1 MIVSRYLHES
11 FDVLSVGVCEYD
23 AEHRAVGWN
32 RTFLHFFPEDDGLIY
47 PGEPYVENLRRF
59 YTLRLAPEEMH
70 DIDRYIAEGMAR
82 HENQTQAFEF
92 LHNGRRLRANSLL
105 SPCGGRVRMWQML
118 EAPRRAGAVAEAMLP
133 AFEALRFIPD
143 GAMLLDGEDRIIATN
158 DAFRD
163 LYDISADTLLVGL
176 KFDEIVAECWRGVST
191 VAGLRASILN
201 GLRYDGAPFEI
212 ELPGQRWRRVV
223 ARHTLE
229 GLSCFIHAD
238 TTAAKRQQAALLSA
252 QDALRQANAELVKL
266 AQTDGLTGLAN
277 RRRFIECLASEA
289 ARPQSLALLI
299 VDVDHFKAIND
310 QFGHVAGDTCLRLVA
325 QVIDGPPTGSARLV
339 ARLGGEEFGVLIADA
354 TPGEAM
360 AIAEGIRLALAQ
372 APWRAVDAQLQ
383 AATVSIGLCWG
394 HGPLDGDALYAHADA
409 ALYAAK
415 RNGRDRIET
424 VNLPTA
430 AGLKAG

>member
-32 RTFLHFFPEDDGLIY
+32 RTFLHFFPEDDGVIY
-47 PGEPYVENLRRF
+47 PGEPYDENLRRF
-59 YTLRLAPEEMH
+59 FALRLTPEEMPE
-70 DIDRYIAEGMAR
+70 IDRYIAEGMAR

-92 LHNGRRLRANSLL
+92 LHNGRRLRATSLL
-105 SPCGGRVRMWQML
+105 APCGGRVRMWQMI
-118 EAPRRAGAVAEAMLP
+118 EAPRRPGAVAEAMLP

-143 GAMLLDGEDRIIATN
+143 GAMLLDGENRIIATN
-158 DAFRD
+158 DAFRE
-163 LYDISADTLLVGL
+163 LYDIPADTLVVGQT
-176 KFDEIVAECWRGVST
+176 FDQIVAACWRGGSA

-289 ARPQSLALLI
+289 ACPQALALLI

-325 QVIDGPPTGSARLV
+325 QLIAGPPTGTARLV

-354 TPGEAM
+354 TPEEVIAVAEA
-360 AIAEGIRLALAQ
+360 IRQALAQ

-383 AATVSIGLCWG
+383 GATVSIGLCCG
-394 HGPLDGDALYAHADA
+394 HGPLDGDALYAEADA
-409 ALYAAK
+409 ALYIAK
-415 RNGRDRIET
+415 RNGRNRIEAAL
-424 VNLPTA
+424 LPVA
-430 AGLKAG
+430 AGLRAG

>member
-23 AEHRAVGWN
+23 AEHRAVSWN

-47 PGEPYVENLRRF
+47 PGEPYVDNLRRF
-59 YTLRLAPEEMH
+59 YTLRLAPEDMP
-70 DIDRYIAEGMAR
+70 DIERYIAEGLAR

-92 LHNGRRLRANSLL
+92 LHNGRRLRASSLR
-105 SPCGGRVRMWQML
+105 SPCGSRVRMWQMIQ
-118 EAPRRAGAVAEAMLP
+118 ASHPADAAADAMLP

-143 GAMLLDGEDRIIATN
+143 GAMLLDGEDRIIAAN
-158 DAFRD
+158 DAFRQ
-163 LYDISADTLLVGL
+163 LYDIPADMLIVGL
-176 KFDEIVAECWRGVST
+176 KFDQIVAACWCGVSA

-223 ARHTLE
+223 ARHTVE

-238 TTAAKRQQAALLSA
+238 ITMAKRQQAALLSA
-252 QDALRQANAELVKL
+252 QDALRQANAELVQL

-289 ARPQSLALLI
+289 ERPQTLALLI
-299 VDVDHFKAIND
+299 IDVDHFKAIND
-310 QFGHVAGDTCLRLVA
+310 QFGHVAGDTCLRMVA
-325 QVIDGPPTGSARLV
+325 QIIAGPPTSQALLV
-339 ARLGGEEFGVLIADA
+339 ARLGGEEFGVLVADV
-354 TPGEAM
+354 TPDQAKG
-360 AIAEGIRLALAQ
+360 IAEAIRQALAQ
-372 APWRAVDAQLQ
+372 APWRAVDAQLRG
-383 AATVSIGLCWG
+383 ATVSIGLCCG
-394 HGPLDGDALYAHADA
+394 RGPLNGDALYASADE

-424 VNLPTA
+424 AVLSTA
-430 AGLKAG
+430 ELKAG

>member
-32 RTFLHFFPEDDGLIY
+32 RTFLHFFPEDEGLIY
-47 PGEPYVENLRRF
+47 PGEPYDENLRRF
-59 YTLRLAPEEMH
+59 YALRLTPGEMPE
-70 DIDRYIAEGMAR
+70 IDRYIAEGMAR

-92 LHNGRRLRANSLL
+92 LHNGRRLRATSLL
-105 SPCGGRVRMWQML
+105 APCGGRVRMWQML
-118 EAPRRAGAVAEAMLP
+118 EAPRRPGATVEVTLP

-158 DAFRD
+158 EAFRE
-163 LYDISADTLLVGL
+163 LYDIPADALVVGQT
-176 KFDEIVAECWRGVST
+176 FDQIVAACWRGISV

-212 ELPGQRWRRVV
+212 ELPGQRWRRIV
-223 ARHTLE
+223 ARRTME

-289 ARPQSLALLI
+289 ASPQPLALLI

-310 QFGHVAGDTCLRLVA
+310 EFGHVAGDTCLRLVA
-325 QVIDGPPTGSARLV
+325 QVIAGPPTGAARLV

-354 TPGEAM
+354 TPEDVIAVAEA
-360 AIAEGIRLALAQ
+360 IRQALAQ

-383 AATVSIGLCWG
+383 GATVSIGLCCG
-394 HGPLDGDALYAHADA
+394 YGPLDGDALYAHADA
-409 ALYAAK
+409 ALYTAK

-424 VNLPTA
+424 ALLPVA
-430 AGLKAG
+430 AGLRAG

>member
-1 MIVSRYLHES
+1 
-11 FDVLSVGVCEYD
+11 
-23 AEHRAVGWN
+23 
-32 RTFLHFFPEDDGLIY
+32 
-47 PGEPYVENLRRF
+47 
-59 YTLRLAPEEMH
+59 
-70 DIDRYIAEGMAR
+70 
-82 HENQTQAFEF
+82 
-92 LHNGRRLRANSLL
+92 
-105 SPCGGRVRMWQML
+105 ML
-118 EAPRRAGAVAEAMLP
+118 EAPRRAGAGAEALLP

-158 DAFRD
+158 DAFRK
-163 LYDISADTLLVGL
+163 LYDIPADTMVVGL
-176 KFDEIVAECWRGVST
+176 RFDEIVSECWRGVST

-238 TTAAKRQQAALLSA
+238 TTAAKRQQAALISA

-310 QFGHVAGDTCLRLVA
+310 QFGHIAGDACLRLVA
-325 QVIDGPPTGSARLV
+325 QIIDGPPTGAARIV

-354 TPGEAM
+354 TSGEAM
-360 AIAEGIRLALAQ
+360 AVAEAIRQALAQ

-383 AATVSIGLCWG
+383 GATVSIGLCCG
-394 HGPLDGDALYAHADA
+394 VGPLDGDALYARADA

-424 VNLPTA
+424 AHLSTA
-430 AGLKAG
+430 TGLRAG

>member
-11 FDVLSVGVCEYD
+11 FDVLSIGVCEYD

-70 DIDRYIAEGMAR
+70 DIERYIAEGVAR

-92 LHNGRRLRANSLL
+92 LHNGRRLRATSLQA
-105 SPCGGRVRMWQML
+105 PCGGRVRMWQML
-118 EAPRRAGAVAEAMLP
+118 EAPRRAGAGA
-133 AFEALRFIPD
+133 EALRFIPD
-143 GAMLLDGEDRIIATN
+143 GAMLLDSEDRIIATN
-158 DAFRD
+158 DAFRK
-163 LYDISADTLLVGL
+163 LYDIPADTMVVGL
-176 KFDEIVAECWRGVST
+176 RFDEIVSECWRGVST

-238 TTAAKRQQAALLSA
+238 TTAAKRQQAALISA

-310 QFGHVAGDTCLRLVA
+310 QFGHIAGDACLRLVA
-325 QVIDGPPTGSARLV
+325 QIIDGPPTGTARIV

-354 TPGEAM
+354 TSGEAM
-360 AIAEGIRLALAQ
+360 AVAEAIRQALAQ

-383 AATVSIGLCWG
+383 GATVSIGLCCG
-394 HGPLDGDALYAHADA
+394 VGPLDGDALYARADA

-424 VNLPTA
+424 AHLSMATGLR
-430 AGLKAG
+430 AG